1 MEKILTFH
9 HVIILTKSVVNKNK
23 NEYFY
28 NVFLE
33 KGLYKDK
40 SDTRNFQ
47 MNVCI
52 FWMLYFNRIDVFEG
66 IDVNKNKCINRV
78 LYLSLLVFLKL

>member
-28 NVFLE
+28 NVFFK

-40 SDTRNFQ
+40 SDTKFSNECLYIMDAVFQ
-47 MNVCI
+47 
-52 FWMLYFNRIDVFEG
+52 
-66 IDVNKNKCINRV
+66 
-78 LYLSLLVFLKL
+78 